1 MSDTLDITENKLKVT
16 AITYE
21 NGSSPLKVS
30 EVDLPVQ
37 EKTIVKPTEVLVQ
50 VKATSLNPVDTILK
64 QFSNSYFGPKQKII
78 GGDFSGIVVKAGD
91 KTSLKVGDKVY
102 GDLLTLTKQ
111 GSCSNFVI
119 FEPEK
124 ILVCEKIPDN
134 MSFEQAASLPCVSNT
149 AFQALKK
156 YSGNLKDKN
165 VLVLGAG
172 TAVGCFSVQ
181 FARHYFEAANVVAT
195 CSSKSTEKTEK
206 SGATLT
212 VDYTKGEQFK
222 YDQLLGFVKSHG
234 KFDLIVDCVRD
245 ESVMDHFDSLLKPA
259 TEQGVFAQVT
269 GSYLLDYSDVKLS
282 NLLPSWK
289 RISSGFK
296 TSFGFSKYAYAP
308 VRTSRDAEYGSAIA
322 KLWKEKK
329 LEIFF
334 DSQYDAYTGFKEA
347 FDRVA
352 SCSAQGKVILKF

>member
-1 MSDTLDITENKLKVT
+1 MSQALDITGNKLKVT

-64 QFSNSYFGPKQKII
+64 QFSNSYFGPKEKII
-78 GGDFSGIVVKAGD
+78 GGDFSGIVVNAGNE
-91 KTSLKVGDKVY
+91 TPLKVGDKVY
-102 GDLLTLTKQ
+102 GDMLTLTKQ

-134 MSFEQAASLPCVSNT
+134 MSFEQAASLACVSNT

-156 YSGNLKDKN
+156 YCGDLKDKN

-195 CSSKSTEKTEK
+195 CSSKSAEKTEK

-212 VDYTKGEQFK
+212 IDYTKGEKFK
-222 YDQLLGFVKSHG
+222 YDKLLDFVKSQG
-234 KFDLIVDCVRD
+234 RFDLIVDCVRD
-245 ESVMDHFDSLLKPA
+245 ESVMDHFDFLLKPA
-259 TEQGVFAQVT
+259 TEKGVFAQVN
-269 GSYLLDYSDVKLS
+269 GSYVLDYTNIKFS

-289 RISSGFK
+289 SVSSGFK
-296 TSFGFSKYAYAP
+296 SLVGISKYAYAP
-308 VRTSRDAEYGSAIA
+308 VRTARDPEYGAAVA

-329 LEIFF
+329 LKIFI

-347 FDRVA
+347 FNRVA